1 MATIVSGRAMIET
14 EIPDSL
20 PAPTFAPGMPV
31 EIGKIDRELK
41 KLWEVSEGAMTRAS
55 LINLAVYSEAPE
67 SLSANT
73 QLISRITQNHACR
86 AIVIAANPS
95 SPKDQGQ
102 AWISAHCH
110 IGGAGSKQI
119 CSEQLSFRLDGS
131 SAKFLPSIVFSHLDS
146 DLPFYLWW
154 QSDFHDPMEPQLW
167 AWVDRL
173 IYDSQPWKDFDS
185 QMRSIETAQA
195 EAKQRIVL
203 CDLNWTR
210 LVHIRLAL
218 AQFFDHP
225 AAHHHFDEIDCVQI
239 DFAPGFKSTAVLLT
253 GWLAAQLKWRMEKT
267 KDDHALRF
275 IDSSNRIIT
284 FDLSEKSGE
293 PIGRMVIRSGKI
305 TFSVSHATGS
315 DLLEVIQQKPDVTGA
330 CQLIPA
336 GSNDAVALVSEE
348 LRRGGPHRIYL
359 RAIECVRD
367 LL

>member
-1 MATIVSGRAMIET
+1 MIAT
-14 EIPDSL
+14 EIPDGA
-20 PAPTFAPGMPV
+20 PARTFAPGMPV

-67 SLSANT
+67 SLAANT
-73 QLISRITQNHACR
+73 QLISRITQDHACR
-86 AIVIAANPS
+86 AIVIGANPS
-95 SPKDQGQ
+95 ASEDGVA

-110 IGGAGSKQI
+110 VGRAGSKQI
-119 CSEQLSFRLDGS
+119 CSEQISFRLEGS
-131 SAKFLPSIVFSHLDS
+131 FTNFLPSIVFSHLDS

-154 QSDFHDPMEPQLW
+154 QSDFHDPMDPQLW

-173 IYDSQPWKDFDS
+173 IYDSQAWKDFGA
-185 QMRSIETAQA
+185 QMRSIETAQT
-195 EAKQRIVL
+195 EARERIVL

-225 AAHHHFDEIDCVQI
+225 STQHHLSEIDRVQI
-239 DFAPGFKSTAVLLT
+239 DFGPGFKSTAALLA
-253 GWLAAQLKWRMEKT
+253 GWLAAQLKWQLQERNG
-267 KDDHALRF
+267 DGALQF
-275 IDSSNRIIT
+275 VDPSNRRIALE
-284 FDLSEKSGE
+284 LSEKSGQS
-293 PIGRMVIRSGKI
+293 IGRIFLLSRKMG
-305 TFSVSHATGS
+305 FSVSHPTGS
-315 DLLEVIQQKPDVTGA
+315 DLLAVSHGKRNEKGA

-336 GSNDAVALVSEE
+336 GSDDPVALMSEE
-348 LRRGGPHRIYL
+348 LRRGGSKRVYL

>member
-1 MATIVSGRAMIET
+1 
-14 EIPDSL
+14 
-20 PAPTFAPGMPV
+20 MPV

-73 QLISRITQNHACR
+73 QLISRLTQNHACR
-86 AIVIAANPS
+86 AIVIGANPTA
-95 SPKDQGQ
+95 PEDRIQ

-110 IGGAGSKQI
+110 VGRAGGKQV
-119 CSEQLSFRLDGS
+119 CSEQLSFRLEGS
-131 SAKFLPSIVFSHLDS
+131 AANFLPSIVFSHLDS

-154 QSDFHDPMEPQLW
+154 QSEFHDPMDPQLW

-173 IYDSQPWKDFDS
+173 IYDSQPWNNFNS

-218 AQFFDHP
+218 AQFFDYP
-225 AAHHHFDEIDCVQI
+225 ASQRHFAEIDRLQI
-239 DFAPGFKSTAVLLT
+239 EFGPGFKSTAVLLA
-253 GWLAAQLKWRMEKT
+253 GWLATQLKWQRK
-267 KDDHALRF
+267 KDDGALQFVDPR
-275 IDSSNRIIT
+275 NRNIAIE
-284 FDLSEKSGE
+284 LGEKPGE
-293 PIGRMVIRSGKI
+293 AIGRVMLQSGKVE
-305 TFSVSHATGS
+305 FSVSHPSGS
-315 DLLEVIQQKPDVTGA
+315 DLLEVYQERGGA
-330 CQLIPA
+330 KGASQLIPA
-336 GSNDAVALVSEE
+336 GSNDPVDLMSEE
-348 LRRGGPHRIYL
+348 LRRGGPHRVYR